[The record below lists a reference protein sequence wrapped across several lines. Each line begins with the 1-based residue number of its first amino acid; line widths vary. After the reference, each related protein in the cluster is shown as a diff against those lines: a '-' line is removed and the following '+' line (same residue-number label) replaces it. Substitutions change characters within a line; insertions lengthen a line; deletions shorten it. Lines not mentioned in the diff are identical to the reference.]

1 MRGGA
6 IPVLCWAALLMAL
19 MALNWVWTGD
29 TIQVAS
35 LAFASLMVLGVAGA
49 AIVLARQ
56 EALRR
61 GPPPVSGEPETVSH
75 ASLPAALAGIAV
87 ASMGLGLAFGRF
99 LIYFGA
105 ALLIASLGRLAFE
118 LSAQRR
124 ARSEGR
130 ERERR

>member
-49 AIVLARQ
+49 AVVLARRD
-56 EALRR
+56 ALRR
-61 GPPPVSGEPETVSH
+61 GPPPVSDEPETVPH

-87 ASMGLGLAFGRF
+87 AAMGLGLAFGRF

-105 ALLIASLGRLAFE
+105 GLLIASLGRLTLE

-124 ARSEGR
+124 ARPHGHQR
-130 ERERR
+130 ERQ